1 MLPTTLVL
9 WIKKVQQSMI
19 MKKNSSGNVVT
30 KIQYFKSSKCWVSK
44 PVRKKKQKEYWQEI
58 MEKVAE
64 INARDVIMTPPISQN
79 LQQIL
84 RWLLVQKTWALVKL

>member
-64 INARDVIMTPPISQN
+64 INARDVIMTPPIS
-79 LQQIL
+79 
-84 RWLLVQKTWALVKL
+84 